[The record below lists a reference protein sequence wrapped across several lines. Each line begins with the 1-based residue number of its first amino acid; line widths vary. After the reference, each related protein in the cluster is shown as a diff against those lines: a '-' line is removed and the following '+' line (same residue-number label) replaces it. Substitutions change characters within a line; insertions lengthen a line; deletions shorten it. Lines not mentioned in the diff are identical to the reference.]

1 MSAASRSLV
10 SIPEPAARVSL
21 ATRLP
26 PRTAGAACPGAPPS
40 RPAPGT
46 APAQHVAA
54 LRRMADGDAAPATVN
69 CMRSALRGVLRSDWR
84 LGLIDAEHLARTG
97 DVPGLKA
104 RRLPRGRHVA
114 SGEIAALFRECS
126 IGPSGARD
134 AALLALLYGCGL
146 RRAEAVAL
154 DAADYEANTATITV
168 IGKGGH
174 QRQVF
179 ATVGARAALDAWVA
193 PAPGATSP
201 ARCCSRSPRA
211 GASCRGG
218 VCPPRLS
225 VRESTDARQAPRR
238 AATLPARPAA
248 LLRRRARRGR
258 RHRPGPRRC
267 NDRRGERAA
276 RRATDRLHV
285 PYTTTDL
292 TPHNG

>member
-46 APAQHVAA
+46 ARRSTSPRCAEWPTATQRLPPSTACAPRCAA
-54 LRRMADGDAAPATVN
+54 CCAPIGGSASSTPSTSPAPAT
-69 CMRSALRGVLRSDWR
+69 C
-84 LGLIDAEHLARTG
+84 
-97 DVPGLKA
+97 PGLKA

-193 PAPGATSP
+193 PAPG
-201 ARCCSRSPRA
+201 
-211 GASCRGG
+211 
-218 VCPPRLS
+218 
-225 VRESTDARQAPRR
+225 Q
-238 AATLPARPAA
+238 
-248 LLRRRARRGR
+248 RARHVAVLGR
-258 RHRPGPRRC
+258 QGRAHPR
-267 NDRRGERAA
+267 
-276 RRATDRLHV
+276 
-285 PYTTTDL
+285 
-292 TPHNG
+292 